1 MSKIVGL
8 ALWVCTDFFV
18 YCFWWILNAIWTGV
32 LTQNWLMV
40 IAGGILGYFFLA
52 ILFIGAVVTFILGV
66 LAFKVTG
73 LKELFKKV
81 KK

>member
-1 MSKIVGL
+1 
-8 ALWVCTDFFV
+8 
-18 YCFWWILNAIWTGV
+18 
-32 LTQNWLMV
+32 MV

-66 LAFKVTG
+66 LAFKVAG